1 MVKGKNYS
9 IGASKSLEMPLVDHI
24 EELRQRV
31 LKSLIAILLSSGFC
45 LLFVR
50 KLVQALEIPAGKIQ
64 FLQVAPG
71 EFLFTSIKVAGYGG
85 LTISLPFI
93 LYQFLKFILPGLT
106 NKEKLLI
113 APSVAGSAILFF
125 LGIFFA
131 WKALIPAALG
141 FLISY
146 GADVVEP
153 LWSIEKYLDFVLL
166 LMLSTGLAFQLPI
179 LQLILGFFEL
189 ISWQKMLSAWRFVV
203 MASAIAGAVLTPS
216 TDPIT
221 MLLLSTS
228 ITFLFLVGVGLVALT
243 TNFKEHILTSFDP

>member
-1 MVKGKNYS
+1 MGD
-9 IGASKSLEMPLVDHI
+9 ASQSLDMPFVDHL
-24 EELRQRV
+24 EELRQRI
-31 LKSLIAILLSSGFC
+31 LKSLIAIVISSGFC

-50 KLVQALEIPAGKIQ
+50 ELVQTLETPAGKIQ

-85 LTISLPFI
+85 LTISLPFL

-106 NKEKLLI
+106 KREKLLI

-131 WKALIPAALG
+131 WKILIPAALG

-166 LMLSTGLAFQLPI
+166 LMLSTGLAFQVPI
-179 LQLILGFFEL
+179 LQLILGFLEI
-189 ISWQKMLSAWRFVV
+189 ISWKKMLSAWRLVV
-203 MASAIAGAVLTPS
+203 MASALAGAVLTPS

-221 MLLLSTS
+221 MLLLSSS
-228 ITFLFLVGVGLVALT
+228 ITFLFFVGIGLVALT
-243 TNFKEHILTSFDP
+243 TNFKEQIHPSFDQ

>member
-1 MVKGKNYS
+1 
-9 IGASKSLEMPLVDHI
+9 MPFLDHL
-24 EELRQRV
+24 EELRQRI
-31 LKSLIAILLSSGFC
+31 LKSFIVIVLSSAFC

-50 KLVQALEIPAGKIQ
+50 KLVQILEMPAGKIQ

-85 LTISLPFI
+85 LTIALPFI
-93 LYQFLKFILPGLT
+93 LYQVLKFILPGLT
-106 NKEKLLI
+106 KKEKLLI

-125 LGIFFA
+125 SGIFFA

-141 FLISY
+141 FLINY

-153 LWSIEKYLDFVLL
+153 IWSIEKYLDFVLL

-179 LQLILGFFEL
+179 LQLILGFLEI
-189 ISWQKMLSAWRFVV
+189 ISWKKMLSAWRIVV
-203 MASAIAGAVLTPS
+203 MGSALAGAILTPS

-221 MLLLSTS
+221 MLLLSSS
-228 ITFLFLVGVGLVALT
+228 ITILFFMGIGLVALT
-243 TNFKEHILTSFDP
+243 TNLKGKIRPSFDQ